1 MCCIKAKEFH
11 AAVVRKMGMTL
22 PPFKASKGWA
32 QNFFKRHG
40 FKYKKTKGEQLSSDT
55 VAAKE
60 YPEILQKML
69 EDGGYTRDQVF
80 NADETA
86 LFWKRMPDSTYI
98 SQETRR
104 ARGMKSFKNRVS
116 LLLGCNASGTCKLKP
131 LLLHTARNPRA

>member
-1 MCCIKAKEFH
+1 
-11 AAVVRKMGMTL
+11 MGMTL

-86 LFWKRMPDSTYI
+86 LFWKRMPDSTYM